1 MKKRIA
7 TVGAVA
13 VLVIAAVA
21 GYTVVRGAGKT
32 PQDRIVVSGN
42 IELNE
47 VVIAFKTPGLLVER
61 TVNEGDAV
69 TKGQVLAKLD
79 TGQLAAQRDKEKAGL
94 AVAQSQATQAGTA
107 VEWQR
112 ATTTADI
119 EQRRADLAAAQAKL
133 AELRAGS
140 RPQEK
145 QDAQAAVESAQAEAE
160 RARKDFERA
169 QVLHRN
175 DDISTQAFDQARSRT
190 NSAEAALKSARER
203 LAMVLEGPRVEQINA
218 QKATVEKMRAALKM
232 AEANTIEV
240 VRRQDE
246 VTTRK
251 AEIARSK
258 ASIAAIDTQLSD
270 TVAIS
275 PIDGVVL
282 VKSADVGEVLAA
294 GTPVLTVGDID
305 RPWLR
310 GYVNETDLGKVKLG
324 SPVKVTTD
332 SFPGKVYNGK
342 ITFIS
347 SEAEFTPKQIQTKQE
362 RVKLVYRVKIEV
374 ENPNRELKSNMPA
387 DAEIM
392 LVP

>member
-1 MKKRIA
+1 
-7 TVGAVA
+7 
-13 VLVIAAVA
+13 
-21 GYTVVRGAGKT
+21 
-32 PQDRIVVSGN
+32 
-42 IELNE
+42 
-47 VVIAFKTPGLLVER
+47 
-61 TVNEGDAV
+61 
-69 TKGQVLAKLD
+69 
-79 TGQLAAQRDKEKAGL
+79 
-94 AVAQSQATQAGTA
+94 
-107 VEWQR
+107 
-112 ATTTADI
+112 
-119 EQRRADLAAAQAKL
+119 
-133 AELRAGS
+133 
-140 RPQEK
+140 
-145 QDAQAAVESAQAEAE
+145 VESAQAEAE

-310 GYVNETDLGKVKLG
+310 GYVSETDLGKVKLG

-332 SFPGKVYNGK
+332 SFPGKVYNGR